1 MGSLVLSFTP
11 PKNWQDFELLT
22 KEVAR
27 KRFDTDFDLYGRS
40 GQKQHGV
47 DITGMDKD
55 YRLIGIQCKHKKQDS
70 PKSKRIHLPITQK
83 IIEDEISKA
92 GGFKPPLN
100 RFIIATTSFRDTSV
114 QAKLAKLNTDG
125 IKKGLFP
132 VEIWFWETFEEE
144 INNHIEL
151 AYLYF
156 EKTLKA
162 LGQYNKDQHIL
173 YLLKAALQRP
183 AFTTPF
189 HLENNS
195 TDFLQ
200 AIIDTQ
206 RAFNTG
212 KLYDRDKKILASSYS
227 ADKLSEDADRKVT
240 DEIKK
245 ELQEIRN
252 FTTDQMGKG
261 NIRQLGNILEFPWNV
276 KIKVPESLNEMRRK
290 VLTEFNVILGRHG
303 INKID
308 SPLI

>member
-55 YRLIGIQCKHKKQDS
+55 YHLIGIQCKHKKQES
-70 PKSKRIHLPITQK
+70 PKSKRIHLPISQK
-83 IIEDEISKA
+83 IIEDEVSKA
-92 GGFKPPLN
+92 GGFKPALN
-100 RFIIATTSFRDTSV
+100 RFIIATTSFRDTGI
-114 QAKLAKLNTDG
+114 QAKLVKLNVERV
-125 IKKGLFP
+125 KKSLFP

-173 YLLKAALQRP
+173 YLLKTALQRP

-195 TDFLQ
+195 ADFLQ
-200 AIIDTQ
+200 AIMDTQ

-212 KLYDRDKKILASSYS
+212 KLYDRDNNILASAYA
-227 ADKLSEDADRKVT
+227 ADKLSEDGDRRAI
-240 DEIKK
+240 DEVKK

-252 FTTDQMGKG
+252 FTTDHMRKG
-261 NIRQLGNILEFPWNV
+261 NIRQLGNILEFAWND
-276 KIKVPESLNEMRRK
+276 KIKVPDSLNEMRRK
-290 VLTEFNVILGRHG
+290 VLTAFNLILGRYS
-303 INKID
+303 IAKID